1 MSGGSCGLLL
11 EELLLVVW
19 KCGRVRST
27 SADAGSASGHV
38 LSVWLSEWPGATAG
52 CVSPVPDG
60 GAGNDDDDDDDNDDD
75 DDDDDDGDNCVS
87 PVVLLGPVVSC
98 G

>member
-1 MSGGSCGLLL
+1 M
-11 EELLLVVW
+11 
-19 KCGRVRST
+19 
-27 SADAGSASGHV
+27 

-52 CVSPVPDG
+52 CVSPAPDG
-60 GAGNDDDDDDDNDDD
+60 GGGNDDDHDDDDD